1 LLLTLVAKIGL
12 SVNRPTT
19 TIAMSVFFAG
29 ALAFRHFGCSVSGFV
44 VTLMPN
50 EATRYMAQESSSSPH
65 QQQRLTVKHKGS
77 RVLLHALRFRVALL
91 CSAYSNR
98 NASMGSSRDAFRAG

>member
-50 EATRYMAQESSSSPH
+50 EATRYMAQDALADPSAAAAHREAQSEPC
-65 QQQRLTVKHKGS
+65 TPS
-77 RVLLHALRFRVALL
+77 RIAVPVVLL

-98 NASMGSSRDAFRAG
+98 NASIGSSRDAFRAG